1 MANGIDVTLFY
12 FCLQK
17 VEMSKKL
24 ECNLKTTKRAKGQKY
39 AIKYFEQEDMYV
51 VWIMRPNEK
60 REKLTLRKNA
70 LADIEKTIINKV
82 EKYIGFVG
90 EKYKKENVYVFKSK
104 LLDEFLKM
112 VMEGGRL

>member
-1 MANGIDVTLFY
+1 
-12 FCLQK
+12 
-17 VEMSKKL
+17 MSKKL

-51 VWIMRPNEK
+51 VWLIRPNEN
-60 REKLTLRKNA
+60 REKLTLQKNA
-70 LADIEKTIINKV
+70 LADIEKTIVNKV

-90 EKYKKENVYVFKSK
+90 EKHQKENVYVFKSK

-112 VMEGGRL
+112 VQGGRII